1 MATKESWGRH
11 KATPQRPHTPT
22 ANRCGGKAAYKNK
35 LTTTKRK
42 GQGPGPP
49 DQRPGG
55 HKAGGRDQH
64 PTETEFVHRRRSA
77 HLGLFPAKNVTLL
90 PSLGPVDLE
99 PQGGHASR

>member
-42 GQGPGPP
+42 GQGPGATGP
-49 DQRPGG
+49 
-55 HKAGGRDQH
+55 KA
-64 PTETEFVHRRRSA
+64 RR
-77 HLGLFPAKNVTLL
+77 
-90 PSLGPVDLE
+90 
-99 PQGGHASR
+99 PQGWGKGPTPHRD